1 MAENLE
7 IERKFL
13 VKFPDC
19 KSLNVKRKID
29 ILQIYLQNGKN
40 NSQRR
45 VRRICENGIVKY
57 MYTEK
62 IFYSA
67 ITRRETEYE
76 ISVDEYNRLLEEK
89 NPDCVPVEKCRICF
103 EYRNQMFELDTYP
116 FSDKLAVMELELK
129 NQEQEIFFP
138 EYIDVIQEVTGI
150 DKYSNAELA
159 NAGKFPD
166 FKEY

>member
-13 VKFPDC
+13 VKFPDF
-19 KSLNVKRKID
+19 KNLNVKRKID
-29 ILQIYLQNGKN
+29 ILQIYLKKGEN

-67 ITRRETEYE
+67 VTRRETEYE
-76 ISVDEYNRLLEEK
+76 ISPDKYSLLLAEK
-89 NPDCVPVEKCRICF
+89 NPCCVPIEKCRICF

-116 FSDKLAVMELELK
+116 FSDKLAIMELELK

-138 EYIDVIQEVTGI
+138 EYIKVIQEVTGI
-150 DKYSNAELA
+150 DGYSNAELA

-166 FKEY
+166 CKEF

>member
-1 MAENLE
+1 MTENLE

-19 KSLNVKRKID
+19 KNLNVKRKIY
-29 ILQIYLQNGKN
+29 ILQTYLQNGED

-45 VRRICENGIVKY
+45 VRRTDENGIVKY

-67 ITRRETEYE
+67 VTRKETEYE
-76 ISVDEYNRLLEEK
+76 ISAGEYDRLLAEK
-89 NPDCVPVEKCRICF
+89 KSDCVPIEKCRICF
-103 EYRNQMFELDTYP
+103 EYKEQMFELDTYP
-116 FSDKLAVMELELK
+116 FSDKLAVMELELE
-129 NQEQEIFFP
+129 NQEQKIFLP
-138 EYIDVIQEVTGI
+138 EYIDVIKEVTGI
-150 DKYSNAELA
+150 DEYSNAALA

-166 FKEY
+166 YEEY

>member
-29 ILQIYLQNGKN
+29 ILQIYLQNGEN
-40 NSQRR
+40 DSQRR
-45 VRRICENGIVKY
+45 VRRICEGDVVKY

-67 ITRRETEYE
+67 VTRKETEYE
-76 ISVDEYNRLLEEK
+76 ISADEYKRLLVEK
-89 NPDCVPVEKCRICF
+89 KSDCVPIEKCRICF

-116 FSDKLAVMELELK
+116 FSDKLAIMELELE
-129 NQEQEIFFP
+129 NAEQEIFFP
-138 EYIDVIQEVTGI
+138 EAINIIKEVTGM
-150 DKYSNAELA
+150 DEYSNASLA
-159 NAGKFPD
+159 NAGKFPNY
-166 FKEY
+166 KEN